1 LRKKIERTAAAVCG
15 ILRTIF
21 YFIFAVGRIMDDEED
36 DPNHSHSIKSTSIHE
51 PQDNQVR
58 KKIKNS
64 CFV

>member
-1 LRKKIERTAAAVCG
+1 LRKKIERKAAAVCG

-21 YFIFAVGRIMDDEED
+21 QFIFAVGRIMDDEED
-36 DPNHSHSIKSTSIHE
+36 DPNHPHSIESISILE
-51 PQDNQVR
+51 PQDDQVR